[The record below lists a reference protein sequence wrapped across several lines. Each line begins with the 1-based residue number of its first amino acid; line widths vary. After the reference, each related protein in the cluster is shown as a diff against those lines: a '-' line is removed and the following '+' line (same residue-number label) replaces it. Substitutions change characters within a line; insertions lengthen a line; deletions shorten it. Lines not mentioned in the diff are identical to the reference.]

1 MTAFV
6 DLYTESGTFLH
17 RMDPR
22 VKIVA
27 VATLSLLALILSQ
40 LVYILVLAAAMV
52 ALIIVGSAGFRKT
65 MLAFSY
71 VFRVMALIVV
81 LWPLFNPGGTPVLVE
96 LGPIKITE
104 PGILAGIATAARIF
118 CLASAWYLL
127 MFTTSQRD
135 LVRGLVKM
143 GLRFDFGL
151 SLAMALRFLPTF
163 SAIVESIKDAQ
174 RARGLELDR
183 GNLRKRAKDY
193 VAILVPTVITA
204 LKTADTLTLALQSRA
219 YGARA
224 DRTYLRD
231 LKLRAGDY
239 VALIIAVSAFVF
251 PATAKFI
258 LSMPL

>member
-1 MTAFV
+1 MTAFI

-27 VATLSLLALILSQ
+27 VATLSLLALIMSH
-40 LVYILVLAAAMV
+40 LVYLLVLAAVMV
-52 ALIIVGSAGFRKT
+52 VLILLGRASFQKS
-65 MLAFSY
+65 MLAFGY

-81 LWPLFNPGGTPVLVE
+81 LWPIFNPGGTPVVFE
-96 LGPIKITE
+96 LGPIRITE
-104 PGILAGIATAARIF
+104 PGIMAGIATAVRIF
-118 CLASAWYLL
+118 CLAASWYLL

-151 SLAMALRFLPTF
+151 SLAIALRFLPTF

-174 RARGLELDR
+174 RARGMELDK
-183 GNLRKRAKDY
+183 GNLRKRARDY
-193 VAILVPTVITA
+193 VAVLVPTIITA
-204 LKTADTLTLALQSRA
+204 LKMADMLSLALQSRA

-224 DRTYLRD
+224 DRTYVRE
-231 LKLRAGDY
+231 LKMRAGDY
-239 VALIIAVSAFVF
+239 VALSIAVAVF
-251 PATAKFI
+251 AVPATAKYIFSI
-258 LSMPL
+258 PL